1 MLGDG
6 CVALAVVEVP
16 RLVVE
21 LGFDDELGELARV
34 VGEVEDEEEVV
45 HPHDELG
52 ELALVLVAVDAEGH
66 CLAPCGEE
74 DVEPHAQWAA
84 LVRLDVEEARRDD
97 HDVDVDVHVGDDAL
111 VDL

>member
-34 VGEVEDEEEVV
+34 VGTVKDEEEVDG
-45 HPHDELG
+45 PHDELG
-52 ELALVLVAVDAEGH
+52 ELALVLVVVDAEAH
-66 CLAPCGEE
+66 
-74 DVEPHAQWAA
+74 
-84 LVRLDVEEARRDD
+84 
-97 HDVDVDVHVGDDAL
+97 
-111 VDL
+111 